1 MPRTLSVDLR
11 QRVLD
16 AVAAGATHREAGQR
30 LSVSAAS
37 VSRWKA
43 QQRASSTLAPKP
55 RGGDRRSAG
64 TDQHKQAILEAL
76 GPDKDRTLEEIRE
89 ILAQQKI
96 ALGTSTLEPV
106 FCPSRHHA
114 QKTYGPPRLQGC
126 FRTARSGLH
135 QRIRSQACAWPRWN
149 PRISGLIKTA
159 ASSATFLSRLPRRRF
174 DRCAIS
180 PSPTQI

>member
-1 MPRTLSVDLR
+1 MTFGVSEADIIRASPDPIESLGSQISFVLIQGSPDLEGALMPRTLSVDLR

-96 ALGTSTLEPV
+96 ALGTSTLDRFFARHGITRKKRQPT
-106 FCPSRHHA
+106 PSS
-114 QKTYGPPRLQGC
+114 
-126 FRTARSGLH
+126 RTA
-135 QRIRSQACAWPRWN
+135 P
-149 PRISGLIKTA
+149 
-159 ASSATFLSRLPRRRF
+159 TF
-174 DRCAIS
+174 
-180 PSPTQI
+180 

>member
-96 ALGTSTLEPV
+96 ALGTSTLDRFFARHGITRKKRQPT
-106 FCPSRHHA
+106 PSS
-114 QKTYGPPRLQGC
+114 
-126 FRTARSGLH
+126 RTAS
-135 QRIRSQACAWPRWN
+135 
-149 PRISGLIKTA
+149 
-159 ASSATFLSRLPRRRF
+159 TF
-174 DRCAIS
+174 
-180 PSPTQI
+180 